1 MKYTIFK
8 YSATV
13 IILLTIVLWHHHFS
27 FAQSP
32 VMSIQD
38 LLRFRIE
45 SGGAPLKITV
55 GTEPIHAAIVLPIF
69 YESRVYQPAW
79 TNSQGFLPKAEA
91 LLNAIRR
98 ADREGLR
105 PGDYHLEKIEA
116 ILSELRQTPE
126 VGKKP
131 NLHQVVDLDLLL
143 TDAFLICGSHLVSGR
158 TNPEKIHPQWFA
170 SRRETDLPKLL
181 EDALGSGRIEETL
194 AALLPVH
201 AGYRHL
207 RDTLAIYR
215 KFAEAGGWP
224 TVPPGKKMQLGDR
237 SERVIPLRQRLAAE
251 GFLTS
256 ADAED
261 QTLFDSD
268 LDQALKKF
276 QMKNGLEAD
285 GILGTNSLQ
294 ALNISADQRVRQIV
308 VNMERWRWL
317 PQMLGVSYI
326 VVNIAGFNLNVVEQ
340 GKPLLDMR
348 VVAGKTYRKTP
359 GFRFNDAG

>member
-116 ILSELRQTPE
+116 ILSELRKAPE
-126 VGKKP
+126 LNKKT
-131 NLHQVVDLDLLL
+131 NLNQLVDLDLLL
-143 TDAFLICGSHLVSGR
+143 TDAFLIYGSHLNSGR
-158 TNPEKIHPQWFA
+158 TDPEQIHPRWFVN
-170 SRRETDLPKLL
+170 RREGDLIRLL
-181 EDALGSGRIEETL
+181 DHALTSNQIEETL
-194 AALLPVH
+194 AALLPVQ
-201 AGYRHL
+201 AGYKHL
-207 RDTLAIYR
+207 RDTLVIYC
-215 KFAEAGGWP
+215 KFAKAGGWP
-224 TVPPGKKMQLGDR
+224 TVSSGKK
-237 SERVIPLRQRLAAE
+237 
-251 GFLTS
+251 
-256 ADAED
+256 
-261 QTLFDSD
+261 
-268 LDQALKKF
+268 
-276 QMKNGLEAD
+276 
-285 GILGTNSLQ
+285 LQ
-294 ALNISADQRVRQIV
+294 
-308 VNMERWRWL
+308 
-317 PQMLGVSYI
+317 
-326 VVNIAGFNLNVVEQ
+326 
-340 GKPLLDMR
+340 
-348 VVAGKTYRKTP
+348 
-359 GFRFNDAG
+359 